1 MILKW
6 VLIVKF
12 AELSGYSQNA
22 IQMKIKNGLWENRVH
37 FIKGPDGKYQ
47 INPEE
52 VMKWIE
58 NSQA

>member
-12 AELSGYSQNA
+12 AELSGYTKGA
-22 IQMKIKNGLWENRVH
+22 IEMKIKKGQWENQLH
-37 FIKGPDGKYQ
+37 FRKGPDGKYQ
-47 INPEE
+47 INVEE

-58 NSQA
+58 S